1 MLENVKACFMY
12 GEFLIKRRKK
22 IKEICKSR
30 INEING
36 VVFNM
41 DYDVY
46 INTKYY
52 KKISHLLDISSI
64 YPDEFFANAIWL
76 FGNYG
81 DVLYNIDIK
90 VHGKEIEN
98 LDMYKLSKNYH
109 KYNKARELHK
119 KRNGYLQYQTYMD
132 NYNLL
137 ELLVSL
143 EADASLFN
151 KSPQLY
157 YIDTY
162 NNYEYLKSYNRGRLE
177 YMLGLYPKKYGPYN
191 NLYNIKSTFNGD
203 STRFY
208 HDFKD
213 IITKYEIYDMF
224 EKII

>member
-1 MLENVKACFMY
+1 MATNTIDAALVQKMFLAGAKNLELKKEWINDLNVFPVPDGDTGTNMSMTFKAA
-12 GEFLIKRRKK
+12 
-22 IKEICKSR
+22 
-30 INEING
+30 
-36 VVFNM
+36 V
-41 DYDVY
+41 
-46 INTKYY
+46 
-52 KKISHLLDISSI
+52 
-64 YPDEFFANAIWL
+64 
-76 FGNYG
+76 
-81 DVLYNIDIK
+81 
-90 VHGKEIEN
+90 KEIEN

-224 EKII
+224 EKIN